1 MKRVLITT
9 LFLAL
14 VASLYGQSVS
24 ELARLEKARR
34 EALKGN
40 RAKVITNA
48 DLAAVR
54 KTPAV
59 IVVTPESP
67 GENPSGIISQD
78 SSGQASGVS
87 GDNSGPVVMVPTV
100 ARNGPALFG
109 KDGSEDQASPSN
121 SRDLE
126 SRLRATEELIDL
138 LTTKMNALMQE
149 ANNLDTMTPKDAI
162 QKQID
167 ETNQKL
173 LKVQDEAD
181 RLKGLIEAGKKTLQD
196 KR

>member
-59 IVVTPESP
+59 VVVTPESP
-67 GENPSGIISQD
+67 EDNPSGLSGQD
-78 SSGQASGVS
+78 SASGLSQGS
-87 GDNSGPVVMVPTV
+87 GDAGGPVVMVPTV
-100 ARNGPALFG
+100 AKNGPSLFG
-109 KDGSEDQASPSN
+109 KDASEDQASPGN
-121 SRDLE
+121 SRDME

-173 LKVQDEAD
+173 LKVQDEAA
-181 RLKGLIEAGKKTLQD
+181 RLKGLIEAGKKTPQD